1 MGVRGMNEW
10 VKTFEMFLEKA
21 DARMKAMRNE
31 IAREVKEEISLTI
44 KPGEPGPRGEKGEPG
59 MHGEKGDPGKDGAD
73 GRDGVG
79 IADIK
84 LSDGSLVVRL
94 TDGTEKDLGRVVG
107 PQGERGEPGVNG
119 KDGAAGVDG
128 KDGLPGERGPQGEKG
143 MDGRNGNDGAPGERG
158 PIGEKGMDGKD
169 GAPGRDGRDGTK
181 GDPGRD
187 GKDGITRKELEE
199 EAARMLSRIE
209 VVGRTWKLG
218 EHEVRMPIPEYR
230 GVWRDGEYEA
240 GDIVTWAGSLWHA
253 NGSTKDK
260 PGDGDTAWT
269 LIVKRGRDGKDLR
282 SDA

>member
-107 PQGERGEPGVNG
+107 PQGEKGEPGVNG
-119 KDGAAGVDG
+119 KDGAAGV
-128 KDGLPGERGPQGEKG
+128 
-143 MDGRNGNDGAPGERG
+143 
-158 PIGEKGMDGKD
+158 DGKD